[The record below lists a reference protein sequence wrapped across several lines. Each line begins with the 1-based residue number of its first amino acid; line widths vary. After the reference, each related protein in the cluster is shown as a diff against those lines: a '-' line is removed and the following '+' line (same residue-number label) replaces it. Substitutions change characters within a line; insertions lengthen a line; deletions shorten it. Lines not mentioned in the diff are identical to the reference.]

1 MSVRNHSRPII
12 GVGVLLWRG
21 KQLLL
26 GKRLAKAQQSCW
38 QFPGGHLENGES
50 VIDCAHR
57 EVLEETGLLIHAPR
71 HLGFTNKSFTVG
83 QNQYVTL
90 FVSAVCESGEAQT
103 QEPEKCELWQ
113 WFDYRQLPTPLFT
126 PITVFL
132 AQQANLYALHCA
144 SQARQDSAINTSK

>member
-1 MSVRNHSRPII
+1 MPVHNHSRPII

-26 GKRLAKAQQSCW
+26 GKRLSKAQQSCW

-57 EVLEETGLLIHAPR
+57 EVLEETGLLIHTPR
-71 HLGFTNKSFTVG
+71 HLGFTNKSFTVA
-83 QNQYVTL
+83 QRQYITL
-90 FVSAVCESGEAQT
+90 FISGVCESGEAQT
-103 QEPEKCELWQ
+103 LEPEKCELWQ
-113 WFDYRQLPTPLFT
+113 WFDYRQLPAPLFT

-132 AQQANLYALHCA
+132 AQQADLYALHCA
-144 SQARQDSAINTSK
+144 SQALQDSAINTSK